1 MISDAV
7 GSERVSR
14 VVGYKLTT
22 GNFQN
27 VTPNLPQRIAIIGE
41 ANNANQA
48 TITNKPREITSAQ
61 QAGEIYGFGSP
72 IHMMMR
78 ILRPISG
85 DGVGG
90 IPTVVYPQMEDDGA
104 VAREDVVTVTGTA
117 TANAVHTIVIGG
129 RRSID
134 GQSYNFSVL
143 KGDTPTAIAGKIR
156 DAVNGVLG
164 CPFTAVNVAGVVTLT
179 AKCFSASVNVIQL
192 SMDNNNN
199 DAGITYA
206 IDYLNTPGEG
216 TTVAAVSESLAL
228 FSENWNTIVVNGYND
243 NADVINV
250 LQDFNGIPDPTNP
263 TGRYTGIIMKPFIA
277 FTGSNEADLSA
288 AINNAESYRND
299 VTIALCSVPN
309 TPAAPFEGAA
319 NYAAVWSRIAQDNPN
334 LDIAGKFLP
343 DMPVPVNNDIVD
355 FASYNNRDLAAKNG
369 ISTVTLEQG
378 RYRVQDFV
386 TTYHPAGDLTPQF
399 RYVRNLNLDFN
410 VRFGYY
416 LLEQINVVDHSLAN
430 DSDTVTANN
439 VLKPK
444 QWKGILFS
452 YADDLARRNLIVE
465 PSFMKNSI
473 LVGISATNPDRIETF
488 FRYKR
493 SGFVRI
499 ASTTAEAGFNFG
511 TL

>member
-48 TITNKPREITSAQ
+48 TINDNPREITSAQ

-90 IPTVVYPQMEDDGA
+90 IPTVVYPQLEDGGA
-104 VAREDVVTVTGTA
+104 VAREDVITVTGTG

-129 RRSID
+129 RRNVD

-143 KGDTPTAIAGKIR
+143 KGDTPTLIAAKIS
-156 DAVNGVLG
+156 DAVNSVLG
-164 CPFTAVNVAGVVTLT
+164 CPFTASSELGVVTLV
-179 AKCFSASVNVIQL
+179 AKCFSQSI
-192 SMDNNNN
+192 N
-199 DAGITYA
+199 DITVSIDQNENEAGITYGL
-206 IDYLNTPGEG
+206 DPLNVEG
-216 TTVAAVSESLAL
+216 VGLPLTGINTSLDS
-228 FSENWNTIVVNGYND
+228 FGENWNTIVVNGYNND
-243 NADVINV
+243 SDVIEA

-263 TGRYTGIIMKPFIA
+263 TGRFQGIIMKPFIA
-277 FTGSNEADLSA
+277 FTGTNEGVIEDMIS
-288 AINNAESYRND
+288 SYQDYRND
-299 VTIALCSVPN
+299 VTIALCVAPN
-309 TPAAPFEGAA
+309 TPAAGFEAAA
-319 NYAAVWSRIAQDNPN
+319 NYAAVWARIAQDNPN

-343 DMPVPVNNDIVD
+343 DMPINNQGFIVD

-465 PSFMKNSI
+465 PSFMKDSI

>member
-41 ANNANQA
+41 ANSANQD
-48 TITNKPREITSAQ
+48 TITNQPREITSAQ

-90 IPTVVYPQMEDDGA
+90 IPTVVYPQLQEEDA
-104 VAREDVVTVTGTA
+104 EARTLTITVVGTA
-117 TANAVHTIVIGG
+117 SANATHTVVIGG
-129 RRSID
+129 RRGVD
-134 GQSYNFSVL
+134 GQSYNYSVNKL
-143 KGDTPTAIAGKIR
+143 DTATVVAGKIR
-156 DAVNGVLG
+156 DAINGVLG
-164 CPFTAVNVAGVVTLT
+164 SPFTANSSSGVVTIT
-179 AKCFSASVNVIQL
+179 SKCRSEVVNVIDVTVD
-192 SMDNNNN
+192 SN
-199 DAGITYA
+199 D
-206 IDYLNTPGEG
+206 
-216 TTVAAVSESLAL
+216 VAAGMTYTVLETNAGVGLNVTAVTDSLNM
-228 FSENWNTIVVNGYND
+228 FGENWNTIVVNGYND
-243 NADVINV
+243 NTDVIEA
-250 LQDFNGIPDPTNP
+250 LQDFNGVPDPTNP
-263 TGRYTGIIMKPFIA
+263 TGRFQGIVMKPFVA
-277 FTGSNEADLSA
+277 FTGSKEGDISA
-288 AINNAESYRND
+288 SISSFGSYRD
-299 VTIALCSVPN
+299 EVTVALCAVPKS
-309 TPAAPFEGAA
+309 PAAPLEGAA
-319 NYAAVWSRIAQDNPN
+319 NYAAVWARIAQDNPN

-343 DMPVPVNNDIVD
+343 DMPVPANGDIED
-355 FASYNNRDLAAKNG
+355 FASYNNRDLAVKNG
-369 ISTVTLEQG
+369 ISTVTLESG

-386 TTYHPAGDLTPQF
+386 TTFHPAGDLTPQF

-416 LLEQINVVDHSLAN
+416 LLEQTNVVDHSLAN
-430 DSDTVTANN
+430 DNDTVTANN
-439 VLKPK
+439 VIKPK
-444 QWKGILFS
+444 QWKGILFN
-452 YADDLARRNLIVE
+452 YADDLARRNLIVD
-465 PSFMKNSI
+465 PAFMKDSI
-473 LVGISATNPDRIETF
+473 LVGLSTTNPDRLETF

>member
-41 ANNANQA
+41 ANSANQD
-48 TITNKPREITSAQ
+48 TITNQPREITSAQ

-90 IPTVVYPQMEDDGA
+90 IPTVVYPQLQEEDA
-104 VAREDVVTVTGTA
+104 EARTLTITVVGTA
-117 TANAVHTIVIGG
+117 SANATHTVVIGG
-129 RRSID
+129 RRGVD
-134 GQSYNFSVL
+134 GQSYNYSVNKL
-143 KGDTPTAIAGKIR
+143 DTATVVAGKIR
-156 DAVNGVLG
+156 DAINSVLG
-164 CPFTAVNVAGVVTLT
+164 SPFTANSSSGVVTIT
-179 AKCFSASVNVIQL
+179 SKCMSEVVNQIQVTVD
-192 SMDNNNN
+192 SN
-199 DAGITYA
+199 D
-206 IDYLNTPGEG
+206 
-216 TTVAAVSESLAL
+216 VAAGMTYTVLETNAGVGLNVTAVTDSLNM
-228 FSENWNTIVVNGYND
+228 FGENWNTIVVNGYND
-243 NADVINV
+243 NTDVIEA
-250 LQDFNGIPDPTNP
+250 LQDFNGVPDPINP
-263 TGRYTGIIMKPFIA
+263 TGRFQGIVMKPFIA
-277 FTGSNEADLSA
+277 FTGTLDAVV
-288 AINNAESYRND
+288 ESLISIYEDYRD
-299 VTIALCSVPN
+299 EVTIALCPTPN
-309 TPAAPFEGAA
+309 SPAANYEGAA
-319 NYAAVWSRIAQDNPN
+319 NYAAVWARIAQDNPN

-343 DMPVPVNNDIVD
+343 DMPVPSDSNIDE
-355 FASYNNRDLAAKNG
+355 FASYNNRDLAAKSG
-369 ISTVTLEQG
+369 ISTVTLESG

-386 TTYHPAGDLTPQF
+386 TTFHPAGDLTPQF

-416 LLEQINVVDHSLAN
+416 LLEQTNVVDHSLAN
-430 DSDTVTANN
+430 DNDTVTANN
-439 VLKPK
+439 VIKPK
-444 QWKGILFS
+444 QWKGILFN
-452 YADDLARRNLIVE
+452 YADDLARRNLIVD
-465 PSFMKNSI
+465 PAFMKDSI
-473 LVGISATNPDRIETF
+473 LVGLSTTNPDRLETF

>member
-48 TITNKPREITSAQ
+48 TITNQPREITSAQ

-90 IPTVVYPQMEDDGA
+90 IPTVVYPQLEDGGA
-104 VAREDVVTVTGTA
+104 VARVDEIAITGTA

-129 RRSID
+129 RRNVD
-134 GQSYNFSVL
+134 GQSYNFTVS
-143 KGDTPTAIAGKIR
+143 KGDTPTIIGEKMA
-156 DAVNGVLG
+156 DAVNNVLG
-164 CPFTAVNVAGVVTLT
+164 CPFIATEDSGTVTLT
-179 AKCFSASVNVIQL
+179 SKCRGEAVNSMVNSVDKN
-192 SMDNNNN
+192 DA

-206 IDYLNTPGEG
+206 A
-216 TTVAAVSESLAL
+216 TTETSGAGLDLAGVIASLAL
-228 FSENWNTIVVNGYND
+228 FNENWNTIVVNGYND
-243 NADVINV
+243 NSDVIEA

-263 TGRYTGIIMKPFIA
+263 TGRYSGIIMKPFIA
-277 FTGSNEADLSA
+277 FTGTSESDTAVLISAYSAFRNE
-288 AINNAESYRND
+288 
-299 VTIALCSVPN
+299 VTAALCVVPG
-309 TPAAPFEGAA
+309 TPAAAFEGAA
-319 NYAAVWSRIAQDNPN
+319 NYAAVWARIAQDNPN

-343 DMPVPVNNDIVD
+343 DMPIGSDVNISFN
-355 FASYNNRDLAAKNG
+355 SYNERDLAAKNG

-386 TTYHPAGDLTPQF
+386 TTYHPSGDLTPQF

-465 PSFMKNSI
+465 PSFMKDSI

>member
-41 ANNANQA
+41 ANSANQD
-48 TITNKPREITSAQ
+48 TITNQPREITSAQ

-90 IPTVVYPQMEDDGA
+90 IPTVVYPQLQEEDA
-104 VAREDVVTVTGTA
+104 EARTLTITVVGTA
-117 TANAVHTIVIGG
+117 SANATHTVVIGG
-129 RRSID
+129 RRGVD
-134 GQSYNFSVL
+134 GQSYNYSVNKL
-143 KGDTPTAIAGKIR
+143 DTATVVAGKIR
-156 DAVNGVLG
+156 DAINGVLG
-164 CPFTAVNVAGVVTLT
+164 SPFTANSSSGVVTIT
-179 AKCFSASVNVIQL
+179 SKCRSEVVNFIGVSVD
-192 SMDNNNN
+192 SN
-199 DAGITYA
+199 D
-206 IDYLNTPGEG
+206 
-216 TTVAAVSESLAL
+216 VAAGMTYTVLETNAGVGLNVTAVTDSLNM
-228 FSENWNTIVVNGYND
+228 FGENWNTIVVNGYND
-243 NADVINV
+243 NTDVIEA
-250 LQDFNGIPDPTNP
+250 LQDFNGVPDPINP
-263 TGRYTGIIMKPFIA
+263 TGRFQGIVMKPFIA
-277 FTGSNEADLSA
+277 FTGNY
-288 AINNAESYRND
+288 ESDVAVSISTYEDYRD
-299 VTIALCSVPN
+299 EVTIALCTVPN

-319 NYAAVWSRIAQDNPN
+319 NYAAVWARIAQDNPN

-343 DMPVPVNNDIVD
+343 DMPVPLSGDISD
-355 FASYNNRDLAAKNG
+355 FGSYNNRDLAAKNG
-369 ISTVTLEQG
+369 ISTVTLESG

-386 TTYHPAGDLTPQF
+386 TTFHPAGDLTPQF

-416 LLEQINVVDHSLAN
+416 LLEQTNVVDHSLAN
-430 DSDTVTANN
+430 DNDTVTANN
-439 VLKPK
+439 VIKPK
-444 QWKGILFS
+444 QWKGILFN
-452 YADDLARRNLIVE
+452 YADDLSRRNLIVD
-465 PSFMKNSI
+465 PAFMKDSI
-473 LVGISATNPDRIETF
+473 LVGLSTTNPDRLETF

>member
-48 TITNKPREITSAQ
+48 TITNQPREITSAQ

-90 IPTVVYPQMEDDGA
+90 IPTVVYPQLEAVSA
-104 VAREDVVTVTGTA
+104 VARVDEIAITGTA

-129 RRSID
+129 RRNVD
-134 GQSYNFSVL
+134 GQSYNFTVS
-143 KGDTPTAIAGKIR
+143 KGDTPTIIGEKMA
-156 DAVNGVLG
+156 DAVNNVLG
-164 CPFTAVNVAGVVTLT
+164 CPFIATEDAGTVTLT
-179 AKCFSASVNVIQL
+179 SKCRGEVMNQIYIYVDKNDS
-192 SMDNNNN
+192 
-199 DAGITYA
+199 DAGMTYVGTQETA
-206 IDYLNTPGEG
+206 STGLNLAG
-216 TTVAAVSESLAL
+216 VSSSLAL
-228 FSENWNTIVVNGYND
+228 FGENWNTIVVNGYND
-243 NADVINV
+243 NADVIEA

-263 TGRYTGIIMKPFIA
+263 TGRFQGIIMKPFIA
-277 FTGSNEADLSA
+277 FTGTVDPT
-288 AINNAESYRND
+288 IESLISTYSGYRNE
-299 VTIALCSVPN
+299 VTVALCCTPN
-309 TPAAPFEGAA
+309 SPAAPFEGAA

-343 DMPVPVNNDIVD
+343 DMPVPSNNDIGD

-465 PSFMKNSI
+465 PSFMKDSI

>member
-41 ANNANQA
+41 ANSANQD
-48 TITNKPREITSAQ
+48 TITNQPREITSAQ

-90 IPTVVYPQMEDDGA
+90 IPTVVYPQLQEEDA
-104 VAREDVVTVTGTA
+104 EARTLTITVVGTA
-117 TANAVHTIVIGG
+117 SANATHTVVIGG
-129 RRSID
+129 RRNVD
-134 GQSYNFSVL
+134 GQSYNYSVNKL
-143 KGDTPTAIAGKIR
+143 DTATVVAGKIK
-156 DAVNGVLG
+156 DAINGVLG
-164 CPFTAVNVAGVVTLT
+164 SPFTANSSSGVVTITSKCRSGVVNDIGVSVDSNDIPAGMTYTVLETNAGVGTNVT
-179 AKCFSASVNVIQL
+179 AVTDS
-192 SMDNNNN
+192 
-199 DAGITYA
+199 
-206 IDYLNTPGEG
+206 LNMFG
-216 TTVAAVSESLAL
+216 
-228 FSENWNTIVVNGYND
+228 ENWNTIVVNGYND
-243 NADVINV
+243 NADVIEA
-250 LQDFNGIPDPTNP
+250 LQDFNGIPDPVNP

-277 FTGSNEADLSA
+277 FTGSRESDAYSSILSF
-288 AINNAESYRND
+288 EDYRDD
-299 VTIALCSVPN
+299 VTVALCAVPN

-319 NYAAVWSRIAQDNPN
+319 NYAAVWARIAQDNPN

-343 DMPVPVNNDIVD
+343 DMPIPSDNDIFD
-355 FASYNNRDLAAKNG
+355 FASYNNRDLMAKNG
-369 ISTVTLEQG
+369 ISTVTLESG

-386 TTYHPAGDLTPQF
+386 TTFHPAGDLTPQF

-416 LLEQINVVDHSLAN
+416 LLEQTNVVDHSLAN
-430 DSDTVTANN
+430 DNDTVTANN
-439 VLKPK
+439 VIKPK
-444 QWKGILFS
+444 QWKGILFN
-452 YADDLARRNLIVE
+452 YADDLARRNLIVD
-465 PSFMKNSI
+465 PAFMKDSI
-473 LVGISATNPDRIETF
+473 IVGLSTTNPDRLETF